1 MPIAA
6 ITETI
11 ITMVIKFV
19 DTNDNSVILVIN
31 GKKVISTTLYNFP
44 LPVSFHG
51 SDVIVNNNQIFT
63 C

>member
-31 GKKVISTTLYNFP
+31 GKKSHLDYSLQ
-44 LPVSFHG
+44 LPASRFLPW
-51 SDVIVNNNQIFT
+51 
-63 C
+63 